1 MRYRHR
7 LVTAMRRS
15 ERDFVWSGLAWNFST
30 LASRFRQVVASA
42 RMALEGELEELKEKA
57 ARPDSWWQISYNA
70 ACGHAS
76 AQGNDQDRRPT
87 ALALL
92 EQTLVRPEVHQL
104 SADWVKKDPDLQNL
118 SESPRFCRFLSQL
131 GSGD

>member
-1 MRYRHR
+1 
-7 LVTAMRRS
+7 
-15 ERDFVWSGLAWNFST
+15 
-30 LASRFRQVVASA
+30 
-42 RMALEGELEELKEKA
+42 MALEGELEELKEKA